1 MNSQITQGEQ
11 GLEGA
16 SARKTG
22 KAAGKV
28 TGRGAAG
35 GSSED
40 SRGQHL
46 SEEVLLEFK
55 S

>member
-11 GLEGA
+11 SLER
-16 SARKTG
+16 ARARETG

-35 GSSED
+35 GSSEENG
-40 SRGQHL
+40 GQHL
-46 SEEVLLEFK
+46 SEEVLLELK